1 MSGARTERAERE
13 LEEATGSARARA
25 LCARAAR
32 GSSEPPPGG
41 RGGGG
46 AGECVRVARAREG
59 LPSPTAPE
67 PNLVLGWGGGVFCLS
82 LVSPPLRPSLPALP
96 PFRPST
102 RLLPSSADCHS
113 GVLFPGRVTSGVK
126 ELRLGAGPG
135 RAALIVPRSRVGDT
149 PVGRGRRNPPVPE
162 WASSREI
169 CSSFVAL
176 LHRPCSFP
184 DFYEIQIPTYP
195 EPTSSDLERFTERR
209 VHGVGLCNL
218 KTLLPFFLIC
228 TVGMIFYQPISG
240 A

>member
-1 MSGARTERAERE
+1 MCASRACPRGASLPHCPRTQ
-13 LEEATGSARARA
+13 
-25 LCARAAR
+25 
-32 GSSEPPPGG
+32 PGPW
-41 RGGGG
+41 GGGG
-46 AGECVRVARAREG
+46 A
-59 LPSPTAPE
+59 
-67 PNLVLGWGGGVFCLS
+67 FCLS
-82 LVSPPLRPSLPALP
+82 LVSPPLRPALPALP

-102 RLLPSSADCHS
+102 RLLPSSAGCHS

-135 RAALIVPRSRVGDT
+135 RAALIMPRSRVGDT

-169 CSSFVAL
+169 CLSFVAL
-176 LHRPCSFP
+176 LHRPCSLP
-184 DFYEIQIPTYP
+184 DFYEIQIPAYP

-228 TVGMIFYQPISG
+228 TVGMIFFFFFISQFQVRNQKLKQFSYG
-240 A
+240 TLAF